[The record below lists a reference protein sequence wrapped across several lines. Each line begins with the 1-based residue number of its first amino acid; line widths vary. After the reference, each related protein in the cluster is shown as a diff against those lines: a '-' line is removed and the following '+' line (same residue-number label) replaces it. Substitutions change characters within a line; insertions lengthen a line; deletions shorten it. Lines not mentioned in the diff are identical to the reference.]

1 MCAGPALGL
10 SVTPTHHRA
19 RGLSITTVA
28 RYSANLLQACDG
40 HLLLQ
45 ALAAALLYQVIV
57 HLSRAENE
65 PLYLLRRMCCG
76 AIFWNQPLEA
86 SS

>member
-1 MCAGPALGL
+1 M
-10 SVTPTHHRA
+10 PTHHRA

-28 RYSANLLQACDG
+28 GHLANLLQACDG

-45 ALAAALLYQVIV
+45 ALAAAFLYQVIV
-57 HLSRAENE
+57 HLSRAEDE
-65 PLYLLRRMCCG
+65 PLDLLRRMCCG
-76 AIFWNQPLEA
+76 AVFRNQPLEA